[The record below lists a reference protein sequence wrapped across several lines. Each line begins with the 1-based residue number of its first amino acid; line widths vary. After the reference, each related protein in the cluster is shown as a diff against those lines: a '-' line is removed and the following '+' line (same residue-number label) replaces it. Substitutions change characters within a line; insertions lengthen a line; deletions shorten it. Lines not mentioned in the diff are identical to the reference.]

1 MAMLAADISV
11 DADLTRDVL
20 VHLSAQLDS
29 ARRMQAIVLEQAT
42 AIRQRAIPAIV
53 RLASAL
59 QSEMH
64 RREVIEAERLKLL
77 ERASVKLGVSASDV
91 SITMLAE
98 FMDET
103 CAEMTLDR
111 TSELRRM
118 LQEIQREHTTN
129 RALMQQE
136 LAFLDHLLRLAGSA
150 GGYDSAGEQTSSR
163 RRGPLMHRPVFDL
176 EA

>member
-1 MAMLAADISV
+1 MAMLASDLNV
-11 DADLTRDVL
+11 DSELTHEVL

-29 ARRMQAIVLEQAT
+29 ARRMQAIVLEQAA
-42 AIRQRAIPAIV
+42 AIRQRAIPQIV
-53 RLASAL
+53 RLASSL

-77 ERASVKLGVSASDV
+77 ERAGAKLGVSPSDI

-98 FMDET
+98 FMDEVS
-103 CAEMTLDR
+103 AEMTLSR
-111 TSELRRM
+111 TSELRRI
-118 LQEIQREHTTN
+118 LQVTQREHTTN

-150 GGYDSAGEQTSSR
+150 GGYDSAGEQTNSR